1 MFVFAEAVAA
11 HRALA
16 GFACDVIFGDDIP
29 GTGVDAIFTTDASLL
44 VDDHRSFF
52 ILCDCFNGADGGA
65 GRKVTMHAA
74 VAGPE
79 GGESFEHRRLHGD
92 PVGARQFV
100 ERRAWV
106 IVPILAGLHTVTA
119 ADAFRRIE

>member
-1 MFVFAEAVAA
+1 MFVLADSVAA
-11 HRALA
+11 HCALT

-52 ILCDCFNGADGGA
+52 ILCDRFNGTDGGA

-74 VAGPE
+74 IAGPE
-79 GGESFEHRRLHGD
+79 RGESFEHWRLHGD

-100 ERRAWV
+100 ERCAWV
-106 IVPILAGLHTVTA
+106 IVPILAGLHAVAA
-119 ADAFRRIE
+119 ADALGRIE